1 MTLLALFLLAQ
12 ATPTPSK
19 PDRVVVV
26 ARPDAH
32 ESGLQKVKEGVA
44 RAFRRLYE
52 KSDPTV
58 DRGNSLAAEGDPN
71 GALQAYDEAQK
82 KLGEAPELSYDRS
95 TALVKKDPES
105 APEAAG
111 EAQKALE
118 HGDAPLK
125 AKAAYQLGVAQE
137 AMGKPEDAMKSYASA
152 LALNP
157 NDQDAKVNLEL
168 LLKTKEERKQ
178 KQPQAQEKPDKD
190 KQEKRD
196 KGSESKGG
204 EDKGKQDKEQ
214 AGKDKKEEQP
224 KNQPGQAA
232 SAQQPKPDEQK
243 KEEQQA
249 AAEKPVDRSEAER
262 LLDALRASEKN
273 LQSWRFAK
281 DKRKNVP
288 RSDAEKD
295 W

>member
-1 MTLLALFLLAQ
+1 MMLLALFFVAQ
-12 ATPTPSK
+12 AAPAQ

-32 ESGLQKVKEGVA
+32 EGALHKLTEGIG

-52 KSDPTV
+52 KTDPTV
-58 DRGNSLAAEGDPN
+58 DRGNALASEGDPN
-71 GALQAYDEAQK
+71 GALHAYDEAK
-82 KLGEAPELSYDRS
+82 EKLGEAPEIAYDRS

-118 HGDAPLK
+118 HGDASLK

-157 NDQDAKVNLEL
+157 NDEDAKVNLEL

-178 KQPQAQEKPDKD
+178 KQPQAQEKPDKQ
-190 KQEKRD
+190 QEEKKD
-196 KGSESKGG
+196 KGAESKGG
-204 EDKGKQDKEQ
+204 EAKSKQEKEQ
-214 AGKDKKEEQP
+214 AGKDKKDEQP
-224 KNQPGQAA
+224 KNQADN
-232 SAQQPKPDEQK
+232 AQQPKPEEEK
-243 KEEQQA
+243 KEQQQA